1 VGRPSTR
8 SLRARCGS
16 LSYSLPQLDAGVVDH
31 PAATLGAAGVSAS
44 HMQAIRT
51 RGEEQRSQAVRSDAR
66 ASIASGF
73 VAGSAGFASAAHL
86 AKRSARGL
94 AGESKTPPREV
105 TPSGIGPEFSGFGMI
120 RRDADLCA

>member
-1 VGRPSTR
+1 MTVVPGHMGLHVFREELPTLR
-8 SLRARCGS
+8 SAALRTP
-16 LSYSLPQLDAGVVDH
+16 LP
-31 PAATLGAAGVSAS
+31 AS
-44 HMQAIRT
+44 PRK
-51 RGEEQRSQAVRSDAR
+51 RGEEQESEPLSNAG
-66 ASIASGF
+66 ASIASEF
-73 VAGSAGFASAAHL
+73 IAGSAGFASAAHR